1 MEQELLNITLS
12 DGKVVKSPRQSY
24 VVQEWNCGKWQNV
37 AVYPPTKDGYKEAHE
52 KMNAIDNDYARVMQ
66 FM

>member
-37 AVYPPTKDGYKEAHE
+37 AVYPPTKDGYEEAHE
-52 KMNAIDNDYARVMQ
+52 KMNVIDNDYARVMQ

>member
-1 MEQELLNITLS
+1 MENELLNITLS
-12 DGKVVKSPRQSY
+12 DGKVVQSPRQSY

-37 AVYPPTKDGYKEAHE
+37 AVYPPTKDGYRESHE
-52 KMNAIDNDYARVMQ
+52 KMNAIDNDSARVMQ